1 LKIFL
6 IIFATAD
13 IPHVISITKDS
24 ILEDYWISPFYDQL
38 MRMDEGTYLRITAAN
53 ERRFIVVRVQ

>member
-1 LKIFL
+1 LNIFL
-6 IIFATAD
+6 IIYATAD
-13 IPHVISITKDS
+13 IPHVISVTEDA